1 MSSPGAGIEFFLQ
14 EQHGTTESVQHT
26 HNDCYQCH
34 RRLWLSAQ
42 TRTCIPRLHDE
53 GNTAGKQRSR
63 CAFFTPFD
71 RDVFQAVLGQRNFNC
86 QEQKERLDIFIFSLR
101 DKVLAISRDVRQQI
115 DVLARSCENCICR
128 AASSG
133 DADLVARAKR
143 TQVLSWKTEF
153 WQVMA

>member
-1 MSSPGAGIEFFLQ
+1 MIAINAIGAFGYLLRQELVFRGCTMRETQQGSSEAVVPFSHLLTQRCVSSSFGA
-14 EQHGTTESVQHT
+14 
-26 HNDCYQCH
+26 
-34 RRLWLSAQ
+34 A
-42 TRTCIPRLHDE
+42 
-53 GNTAGKQRSR
+53 K
-63 CAFFTPFD
+63 
-71 RDVFQAVLGQRNFNC
+71 FNC

-101 DKVLAISRDVRQQI
+101 DKVFAISRDVRQQI

>member
-1 MSSPGAGIEFFLQ
+1 MIAINAIGAFGYLLRQKLVFRGCTMRETQQGSSEAVVPFSHLL
-14 EQHGTTESVQHT
+14 TEMCFKQFWGSEISTVK
-26 HNDCYQCH
+26 N
-34 RRLWLSAQ
+34 RRNAL
-42 TRTCIPRLHDE
+42 
-53 GNTAGKQRSR
+53 
-63 CAFFTPFD
+63 
-71 RDVFQAVLGQRNFNC
+71 
-86 QEQKERLDIFIFSLR
+86 IFSFFHCATRCLF
-101 DKVLAISRDVRQQI
+101 AISRDVRQQI